1 MNLKLSFSLVGLV
14 AFALPMLINVA
25 YAVFFP
31 FREDM
36 TGKNDSEP
44 RRRRRQTRIGEV

>member
-1 MNLKLSFSLVGLV
+1 MVHGLTGPCRCKGQRG
-14 AFALPMLINVA
+14 L
-25 YAVFFP
+25 FP

-44 RRRRRQTRIGEV
+44 RRRGRQTRIGEV